1 MVSFILLQIK
11 EEDEVKISEKWKHS
25 NKYFIENFTVCVHSN
40 YLLLDQNVF

>member
-25 NKYFIENFTVCVHSN
+25 NKYFIEKFTVCVHSN
-40 YLLLDQNVF
+40 YLILDQNVF